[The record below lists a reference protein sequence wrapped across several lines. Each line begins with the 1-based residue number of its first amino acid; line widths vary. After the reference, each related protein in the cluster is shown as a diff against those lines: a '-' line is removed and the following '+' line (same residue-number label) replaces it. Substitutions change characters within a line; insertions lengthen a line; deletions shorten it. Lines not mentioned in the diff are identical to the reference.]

1 MKALF
6 FLYDGYVDWEIS
18 TLSYLFSETNVEIE
32 TTALT
37 NEVTH
42 SGNFTVRVS
51 QPVEQCQVQHY
62 DILIIPGGDPE
73 PLLHEE
79 ELRSLIQAFD
89 QQNKWIAAICGA
101 STLLGASS
109 VLRNRAYSTS
119 MDTSEFPPYFHS
131 ELKSKADV
139 TVCENLITAEGNAY
153 IEFAIAVGKQLKL
166 FKDREDELETVLFF
180 KNQLRG

>member
-18 TLSYLFSETNVEIE
+18 PLSYILSETNVEIA

-37 NEVTH
+37 KEVTH
-42 SGNFTVRVS
+42 SGKFKVHVDHITNES
-51 QPVEQCQVQHY
+51 LADDY

-73 PLLHEE
+73 PLFKEDSLKN
-79 ELRSLIQAFD
+79 LIQAFD
-89 QQNKWIAAICGA
+89 QGNKWIAAICGA
-101 STLLGASS
+101 STLLGSSS
-109 VLRNRAYSTS
+109 VLRNRKYSS
-119 MDTSEFPPYFHS
+119 SIEPAEFPSCFNPSYKS
-131 ELKSKADV
+131 EADV
-139 TVCENLITAEGNAY
+139 TISENLITAEGNAY
-153 IEFAIAVGKQLKL
+153 IEFAVAVGKQLSL